1 MRILIDTREQRPFPF
16 IGETGEPI
24 PTERATLA
32 TGDYS
37 LEGYADRVAVERK
50 SLPDLVACL
59 SHERGR
65 FKRQLERGSQLE
77 AFAVVV
83 EASFEDLAAGRYRS
97 RLNPHAACQSVM
109 AFSVQFG
116 TPFFFAGSRKAAEYA
131 TVSFLRQ
138 FRKQDERKAEDAGE
152 VEPSFLCQADK
163 GEDTARKTEWEN
175 GGKVKGRTLTRKT
188 EKRGSTRRREA
199 ANKGTA

>member
-1 MRILIDTREQRPFPF
+1 MKILIDTREQKPFPF
-16 IGETGEPI
+16 IGETGEPM

-50 SLPDLVACL
+50 SLADLVACL

-65 FKRQLERGSQLE
+65 FERELERGKRLE

-83 EASFEDLAAGRYRS
+83 EASFLDLQKGRFRS
-97 RLNPHAACQSVM
+97 RMNPHAACQSVL
-109 AFSVQFG
+109 AFTVKHG
-116 TPFFFAGSRKAAEYA
+116 TPFIFAGSRAGAEYA

-138 FRKQDERKAEDAGE
+138 FLKAEKHRAGE
-152 VEPSFLCQADK
+152 SEEQAGAVEPSLSCRAKQK
-163 GEDTARKTEWEN
+163 GEKAEKETA
-175 GGKVKGRTLTRKT
+175 
-188 EKRGSTRRREA
+188 
-199 ANKGTA
+199 